1 MKDKKPSQKN
11 QKLEISVPLN
21 RRLLKYIVFVC
32 VFIAI
37 LYSIVSEPQKLW
49 NVVSKIVSVISPFIV
64 GFCIAYVVNLL
75 LIPTERLWAFIW
87 RKSKL
92 KIKDKLKRPI
102 CLLLSALIVFGAI
115 FAIVFMVIPEFADT
129 VVTFVERIPRY
140 AVTVEGWYSDLA
152 AGLANYNIEL
162 PAIHFDTEKVVDM
175 ATDFISN
182 YGNSMLNKTVNIT
195 ASIAGFLFNLILG
208 IAFSIYVLAQKER
221 LGRQANDVIYAV
233 FSRKSADR
241 ILGLTTLTN
250 RVFTKFVSG
259 QLTEAVIIGIL
270 CFIGML
276 IFGMP
281 YAPLIS
287 VLVGFTAL
295 VPIFGAFIG
304 TGIGAFLIL
313 LESPVKAVW
322 FVVFIIILQQ
332 LEGNLIYPKVVGK
345 SVGLPGVWVLVAV
358 TVGGGTFGV
367 LGMLFAVPICSVL
380 YVIFKEYIE
389 KRLVAKKAE
398 VQDIQNDIQE

>member
-1 MKDKKPSQKN
+1 MKDKKSLQEN

-21 RRLLKYIVFVC
+21 RRLLKYVLIVC

-75 LIPTERLWAFIW
+75 LIPTERLWVFIW

-129 VVTFVERIPRY
+129 VVTFVERIPQY
-140 AVTVEGWYSDLA
+140 AVTVEGWYNDLA
-152 AGLANYNIEL
+152 SGLANYNIEL

-175 ATDFISN
+175 ATDFISD

-259 QLTEAVIIGIL
+259 QFTEAVIVGIL

-358 TVGGGTFGV
+358 TVGGGAFGV